1 MMSLLTSNFSISEE
15 EAKII
20 GNRVS
25 VLLARGNF
33 DAAYSAVLMAEFSI
47 QDKPNAVLHDVP
59 LAQSTLNV
67 RLPNLLECYQVYTFG
82 DLAGR
87 TIEWF
92 ISLPNAG
99 EVALSE
105 LQDVISY
112 EIKRR
117 KK

>member
-1 MMSLLTSNFSISEE
+1 MSLLTSNFNINDE
-15 EAKII
+15 EAKLI
-20 GNRVS
+20 GNRVA

-33 DAAYSAVLMAEFSI
+33 DAAYNAVTMAEFSI

-67 RLPNLLECYQVYTFG
+67 RLLNLLEAYQIYTFG

-99 EVALSE
+99 DVALGE
-105 LQDVISY
+105 LQDVIAY
-112 EIKRR
+112 EISRR
-117 KK
+117 RQ

>member
-1 MMSLLTSNFSISEE
+1 MSLLTSKFDINDE

-20 GNRVS
+20 GNRVA

-33 DAAYSAVLMAEFSI
+33 DAAHNAVTMAEFSI

-67 RLPNLLECYQVYTFG
+67 RLLNLLECYQIYTFG
-82 DLAGR
+82 HLAGR

-99 EVALSE
+99 DVALSE
-105 LQDVISY
+105 LQDVIAY
-112 EIKRR
+112 ESSRR
-117 KK
+117 RQ